1 MYYLHTYYY
10 KPLERTLDAENKI
23 VEYKPFY
30 KKETYLNSELHEEL
44 TIDNEITI
52 SKTIP
57 CWLIK
62 NAGELNS
69 KFGES
74 DVTDLVD
81 SQNQYNKRNS
91 DFADALRFQ
100 MFGAE
105 AIIDGK
111 EDDVNKLTVA
121 PNALH
126 AIRTSDEAMAMGKQ
140 ATIQRQEYNIGNSG
154 AIDAYLNRCDS
165 DMREMLDMPKI
176 TDLNNIPS
184 AKAMGY
190 LYNDLMARCD
200 EKFND
205 WEKPLLNLIDF
216 IIEVGSFCYPGI
228 FDKYW
233 LLMNYTKI
241 IKRNVPLPSDED
253 DKKDKAMDEVDRKVR
268 SRKSYIKEF
277 TNEEDAEKAFEEILE
292 ETTMLQ
298 NAQDSMLKDTNSE
311 IDDINKQLEDEE

>member
-1 MYYLHTYYY
+1 
-10 KPLERTLDAENKI
+10 
-23 VEYKPFY
+23 
-30 KKETYLNSELHEEL
+30 
-44 TIDNEITI
+44 
-52 SKTIP
+52 
-57 CWLIK
+57 
-62 NAGELNS
+62 
-69 KFGES
+69 
-74 DVTDLVD
+74 
-81 SQNQYNKRNS
+81 
-91 DFADALRFQ
+91 
-100 MFGAE
+100 
-105 AIIDGK
+105 
-111 EDDVNKLTVA
+111 
-121 PNALH
+121 
-126 AIRTSDEAMAMGKQ
+126 
-140 ATIQRQEYNIGNSG
+140 
-154 AIDAYLNRCDS
+154 
-165 DMREMLDMPKI
+165 
-176 TDLNNIPS
+176 
-184 AKAMGY
+184 
-190 LYNDLMARCD
+190 RCD